1 MSLSRHQLKA
11 AKLAKINF
19 RSDNEQKFAPI
30 EFQKRKS
37 QFINELSCLLFT
49 HKEDSEI
56 GVIISELIV
65 FTLTIQE
72 RYFLDKVY
80 TASKNSLFT
89 AFDLNDY
96 LIILK
101 KIHML
106 LFQSRCLSDKERLR
120 FYRLERFCIK
130 RYLKHCTSAD

>member
-1 MSLSRHQLKA
+1 MSLSRHKLNI
-11 AKLAKINF
+11 AKLANLKF
-19 RSDNEQKFAPI
+19 RQENESNFAPI
-30 EFQKRKS
+30 VFQRRKS
-37 QFINELSCLLFT
+37 QFINELSCLLFI
-49 HKEDSEI
+49 HKKDREI
-56 GVIISELIV
+56 RVIISELIV

-80 TASKNSLFT
+80 TASKTNLFT

-106 LFQSRCLSDKERLR
+106 LFQSRCLSDKEKLR
-120 FYRLERFCIK
+120 FYRLERYCIK
-130 RYLKHCTSAD
+130 RYLEHCAST

>member
-19 RSDNEQKFAPI
+19 RPENERKFAPI
-30 EFQKRKS
+30 EFQRRKS

-49 HKEDSEI
+49 HKEDREM

-65 FTLTIQE
+65 VTLTIQE

-80 TASKNSLFT
+80 TMSKNSLFT

-106 LFQSRCLSDKERLR
+106 LFQSRYLSDKKRLR

-130 RYLKHCTSAD
+130 RYLEHFTSAG

>member
-19 RSDNEQKFAPI
+19 RPENERKFAPI
-30 EFQKRKS
+30 EFQRRKS

-49 HKEDSEI
+49 HKKDREI

-106 LFQSRCLSDKERLR
+106 LFQSRYLSDKERLR
-120 FYRLERFCIK
+120 FYHLERFCIK
-130 RYLKHCTSAD
+130 RYLERCTSAG